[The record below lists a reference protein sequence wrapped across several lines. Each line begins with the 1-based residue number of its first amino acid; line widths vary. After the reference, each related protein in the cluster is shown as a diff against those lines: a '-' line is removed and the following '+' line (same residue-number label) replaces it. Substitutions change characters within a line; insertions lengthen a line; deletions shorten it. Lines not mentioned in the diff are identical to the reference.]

1 MSTSRGEC
9 LSHFADGA
17 TLDGLSTVNFQVNV
31 TGQSIVP
38 EPGSALLLATGIGGI
53 AIAVRDR
60 MVLCPVKEG
69 DSE

>member
-31 TGQSIVP
+31 TGQSTVS
-38 EPGSALLLATGIGGI
+38 EPGSALLLATGGI
-53 AIAVRDR
+53 AIAIRDR

>member
-31 TGQSIVP
+31 TGQSTVSEP
-38 EPGSALLLATGIGGI
+38 ESALLLATGGI